1 MNNIL
6 AALANV
12 ATQGGRTIV
21 TTLKE
26 LTNTLQALKKLTVS
40 KSERRERRT
49 TIVNFIVGLMVEPGT
64 KITSAVLATTRNKA
78 IKMIQP

>member
-26 LTNTLQALKKLTVS
+26 LTNTLQALKKVD
-40 KSERRERRT
+40 
-49 TIVNFIVGLMVEPGT
+49 G
-64 KITSAVLATTRNKA
+64 
-78 IKMIQP
+78 IQE